1 MDKLRISAAFL
12 NLGHALD
19 HLMMLIFPTVVLAM
33 TAEFGRDYQS
43 MLPLALGGFVA
54 FGGGSL
60 PAGWLGDR
68 WGRRPMM
75 ILFFTGIGLAA
86 ILTGFAQSPWQIAGG
101 LTLIGLFASIYHPVG
116 IAMLVKDKVKMGQAL
131 GWNGLCGNL
140 GVAFAALSSGALAE
154 FAGWRMAF
162 FVPGTLAMLAGLAFA
177 LLVPKAPAPA
187 SLVQG
192 GKGRVVHDEEAKRVF
207 ALLTAATVFG
217 AIIFNATTIAMP
229 KLFDERLPALV
240 HTTLGVGALVCL
252 VYVIAALAQLL
263 VGKLIDG
270 RPLRDVFLPFA
281 AMQLPLLLLAGALD
295 NAPML
300 AVAVAMMF
308 VVFGVIPITDAMVAR
323 YAHDA
328 WRSRVYAVRYLV
340 SFGASALA
348 VPLVATIP
356 PRPQGFVGLF
366 AVLAALA
373 VGTLVTA
380 WFFPRKASAGQVSPA
395 PAPAA
400 E

>member
-1 MDKLRISAAFL
+1 MDKTQISAAFL

-19 HLMMLIFPTVVLAM
+19 HLMMLIFPTVILAM
-33 TAEFGRDYQS
+33 TAEFGRDYRS

-54 FGGGSL
+54 FGAGSL

-75 ILFFTGIGLAA
+75 ILFFTGIGGAA
-86 ILTGFAQSPWQIAGG
+86 ILTGLAQSPWQIAAG
-101 LTLIGLFASIYHPVG
+101 LTLVGLFASIYHPVG
-116 IAMLVKDKVKMGQAL
+116 IAMLVKDKVKMGRAL

-154 FAGWRMAF
+154 YAGWRAAF
-162 FVPGTLAMLAGLAFA
+162 FVPGSLAILAGLAFA
-177 LLVPKAPAPA
+177 LLVPSAPAPA
-187 SLVQG
+187 STIAG
-192 GKGRVVHDEEAKRVF
+192 GTGRVVHDDETKRVF

-263 VGKLIDG
+263 VGRLIDG

-281 AMQLPLLLLAGALD
+281 ALQLPLLLLAGMLD
-295 NAPML
+295 NGPML

-308 VVFGVIPITDAMVAR
+308 VVFGIIPITDAMVAR

-328 WRSRVYAVRYLV
+328 WRSRVYAVRYVV
-340 SFGASALA
+340 SFGASSLA

-373 VGTLVTA
+373 CGTLVTA
-380 WFFPRKASAGQVSPA
+380 WFFPRKASASQAA
-395 PAPAA
+395 PVAA